1 MSDPVPDFDDWIRAR
16 GADLLRFGYLITRD
30 RTRAEAVQDA
40 LVALY
45 PRWTT
50 VLRDGD
56 PEMRQV
62 LGTTE
67 EVSRS

>member
-16 GADLLRFGYLITRD
+16 GADLLRFRYLITRD
-30 RTRAEAVQDA
+30 RTRAEEAV
-40 LVALY
+40 
-45 PRWTT
+45 
-50 VLRDGD
+50 
-56 PEMRQV
+56 QV